1 MSRREMVFTVCALV
15 FVGAFLGGA
24 LGAKP
29 QQVAQEREAEN
40 RKTAEP
46 ARCPCADPTP
56 EQANLDPARFLGN
69 YGLHVCAFHIAKD
82 DPKYQIES
90 HHYCSA
96 VTGGVFQCTIYDKDR
111 GDAKLIGVEYI
122 IGDELFQKL
131 PTKEKAYWHPHG
143 YEISAGLLTFTGIKE
158 DCEKKLV
165 KGLQK
170 TWGKV
175 WQTWPDPTTG
185 VPIGEPRLMWSAA
198 KDGDVQKELVQKR
211 DRYYGIDVDAIRK
224 DRRELSD

>member
-1 MSRREMVFTVCALV
+1 MRMRLFAILTVGLLV
-15 FVGAFLGGA
+15 AVA
-24 LGAKP
+24 
-29 QQVAQEREAEN
+29 VAQ
-40 RKTAEP
+40 TAES
-46 ARCPCADPTP
+46 ARCPCVDPTP
-56 EQANLDPARFLGN
+56 EQSNLNPAAYVGN

-82 DPKYQIES
+82 NPLYQIES
-90 HHYCSA
+90 HHYCTA
-96 VTGGVFQCTIYDKDR
+96 VKGGVFQCTLYDKDQ

-122 IGDELFQKL
+122 VGDELFQKL

-211 DRYYGIDVDAIRK
+211 DKYYGIDVNAIRNERK
-224 DRRELSD
+224 KLLD

>member
-1 MSRREMVFTVCALV
+1 LNWRLFGFLIVGVLATVA
-15 FVGAFLGGA
+15 A
-24 LGAKP
+24 
-29 QQVAQEREAEN
+29 AQ
-40 RKTAEP
+40 TGEP

-56 EQANLDPARFLGN
+56 ERSNLNPAVFVGN

-82 DPKYQIES
+82 DPKYQVES
-90 HHYCSA
+90 HHYCTA
-96 VTGGVFQCTIYDKDR
+96 LKGGVFQCTIYDKDK

-122 IGDELFQKL
+122 VGDELFQKL

-158 DCEKKLV
+158 DCEKKLL

-175 WQTWPDPTTG
+175 WQTWPDPTIEL
-185 VPIGEPRLMWSAA
+185 PIGEPRLMWSAA

-211 DRYYGIDVDAIRK
+211 DKYYGINADAIRK
-224 DRRELSD
+224 QRQKLLD